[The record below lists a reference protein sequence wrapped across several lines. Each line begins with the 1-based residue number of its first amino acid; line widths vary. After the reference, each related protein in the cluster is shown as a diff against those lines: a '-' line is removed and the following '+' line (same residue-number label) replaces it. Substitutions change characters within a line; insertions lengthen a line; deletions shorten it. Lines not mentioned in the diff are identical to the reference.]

1 MADECTDIS
10 NVEEVSV
17 CCRWVENGKLTEH
30 FLNILPLKRTNA
42 GSINFILL
50 LLNVLA
56 MKPFSS
62 LISLAWGLMTP
73 LLLLGRNQ
81 VFKQGQ
87 KKHALMLYLFTDIA
101 ISFSWPT
108 CRLQMV
114 HKECLCH
121 TYHIVE
127 ILPLLCFSEWSPEA
141 YGSRLICE
149 CVCVCVTL
157 FCRFLDEP

>member
-56 MKPFSS
+56 MKPLSS
-62 LISLAWGLMTP
+62 LISLAWGLMAQ

-81 VFKQGQ
+81 VFKQG
-87 KKHALMLYLFTDIA
+87 
-101 ISFSWPT
+101 
-108 CRLQMV
+108 
-114 HKECLCH
+114 
-121 TYHIVE
+121 
-127 ILPLLCFSEWSPEA
+127 
-141 YGSRLICE
+141 
-149 CVCVCVTL
+149 
-157 FCRFLDEP
+157 